1 MKHIDFDNLYHLATL
16 TIDDAPLDELQIEQM
31 NHIADCKDCYD
42 EFCSIMAILEVTN
55 ESGMI
60 AVRKILSDKLD
71 SSEDSVVQKVLAV
84 ISVRAKVIKEQ
95 ISVIMEQLQSDFS
108 GLCFEAPLAMAARNV
123 EPDTPPKI
131 SKLED
136 IENEKTFILFDPALG
151 SMYVQLDIRD
161 LTSDAI
167 SVYLNFPNKKK
178 KEIPLTREGYILK
191 GELSNITDTD
201 FEIIITQ

>member
-1 MKHIDFDNLYHLATL
+1 MKHIDFNNLYHLATL

-55 ESGMI
+55 ETGMI
-60 AVRKILSDKLD
+60 AVRKILSDKLN
-71 SSEDSVVQKVLAV
+71 SFEDSVVQKVLAV

-95 ISVIMEQLQSDFS
+95 ISVIMEQLQSNIN
-108 GLCFEAPLAMAARNV
+108 GLCFEAPLAMATRNV

-136 IENEKTFILFDPALG
+136 IENEKTFILFDPARG

-161 LTSDAI
+161 LTSDTI
-167 SVYLNFPNKKK
+167 SVHLEFPNKKK
-178 KEIPLTREGYILK
+178 REIPLTRDGYILK
-191 GELSNITDTD
+191 GELNNITDTD

>member
-1 MKHIDFDNLYHLATL
+1 MKHIDFNNLYHLATL

-42 EFCSIMAILEVTN
+42 DFCGIMAILEVTN

-60 AVRKILSDKLD
+60 AVRKILSDKLN

-95 ISVIMEQLQSDFS
+95 ISVIMEQLQSNIN
-108 GLCFEAPLAMAARNV
+108 GLCFEAPLAMATRNV

-136 IENEKTFILFDPALG
+136 IENEKTFILFDPARG

-161 LTSDAI
+161 LTSDTI
-167 SVYLNFPNKKK
+167 SVHLEFPNKKK
-178 KEIPLTREGYILK
+178 REIPLTRDGYIL
-191 GELSNITDTD
+191 
-201 FEIIITQ
+201 